1 MAPRRWGSGGEKGEE
16 RRREGGGKG
25 KRGFLEASAAA
36 KPTPSRGRFAYSL
49 YLPGVRAPP
58 GREPQ
63 RWSSSVDGPPPYGP
77 RGLRPPSAGRLP
89 GDRPEAPGAS
99 PRGRREARRARCGPV
114 EPPARPSDPLRHPP
128 REEEGRWGESLGGLP
143 LRKKKTGRLRAD
155 AQRIVVTRLLY
166 RVHDPTE
173 QPSRMQGF

>member
-1 MAPRRWGSGGEKGEE
+1 MFTPPTRRS
-16 RRREGGGKG
+16 
-25 KRGFLEASAAA
+25 
-36 KPTPSRGRFAYSL
+36 
-49 YLPGVRAPP
+49 VPP
-58 GREPQ
+58 GGEPQ
-63 RWSSSVDGPPPYGP
+63 RRSPSVDGLPPCDP
-77 RGLRPPSAGRLP
+77 R
-89 GDRPEAPGAS
+89 S
-99 PRGRREARRARCGPV
+99 PRTPTPIRGETSGGSADLRSPAHRKPPEPALGETRGDAPV
-114 EPPARPSDPLRHPP
+114 EPPARRSDPLRHPP